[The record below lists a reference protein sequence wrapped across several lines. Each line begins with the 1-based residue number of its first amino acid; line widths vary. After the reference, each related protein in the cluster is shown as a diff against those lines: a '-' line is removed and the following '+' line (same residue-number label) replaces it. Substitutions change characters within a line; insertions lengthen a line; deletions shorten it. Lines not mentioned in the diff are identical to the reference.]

1 MMKYGYFMTTLVS
14 EDCAM
19 FNEKLC
25 LGLLR
30 KVSEVNMIYFDDV
43 RNRFYLK
50 ALLNKIELEASLY
63 VLSLHDLGCTARE
76 IISVMKKLC
85 DREVF
90 LYIMGNLVDIYGTIY
105 ELEEKYANNLD
116 QHIDDEDYLLM

>member
-63 VLSLHDLGCTARE
+63 VLSLHDLGCTASE